1 MHKIQ
6 IDPEQALAEGFFGA
20 AAALGLGNTELMGIL
35 GLSRS
40 SLGRLKQSG
49 AIDPHSKIGEIA
61 MLLIRIYRSLVPLN
75 GGDTANIRHF
85 MQTYN
90 RHLGGR
96 PVELIQRI
104 DGLALTCNYLDAL
117 RGAA

>member
-6 IDPEQALAEGFFGA
+6 VAPEQALAEGFFGA
-20 AAALGLGNTELMGIL
+20 AAALGLGNAELMGVL

-40 SLGRLKQSG
+40 ALGRLKQSG
-49 AIDPHSKIGEIA
+49 AIDPHSKTGEIA

-75 GGDTANIRHF
+75 GGDSANIQHF
-85 MQTYN
+85 MQTPN

-96 PVELIQRI
+96 PAELIQRL
-104 DGLALTCNYLDAL
+104 DGLAYTCAYLDAL

>member
-6 IDPEQALAEGFFGA
+6 VDPEHALAEGFFGA
-20 AAALGLGNTELMGIL
+20 AAALGLGNTELMAVL

-40 SLGRLKQSG
+40 SLGRLKQG
-49 AIDPHSKIGEIA
+49 GTIDPCSKTGEIA
-61 MLLIRIYRSLVPLN
+61 MLVIRIYRSLVPLN

-90 RHLGGR
+90 HHLGGR

-104 DGLALTCNYLDAL
+104 DGLAQTCNYLDAI